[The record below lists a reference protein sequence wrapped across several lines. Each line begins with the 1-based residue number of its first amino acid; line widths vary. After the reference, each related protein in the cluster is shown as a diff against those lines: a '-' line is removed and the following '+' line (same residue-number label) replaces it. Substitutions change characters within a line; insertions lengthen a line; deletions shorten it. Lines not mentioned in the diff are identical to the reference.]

1 MRITTDLVKKIFMLF
16 IGQYCTIQATK
27 AELMF
32 MIADYPS
39 KMFGFIDTRNY
50 NANQPLIA
58 FKGFPVK
65 IQAKGPWLDW
75 TTKITL
81 SALDGQSPSTFTVA
95 KTGSGIAGTP
105 HVAFTLNHSTAKG
118 KYMVK
123 MERPGGSDN
132 FVVDIK
138 EVPRITEIKIL
149 TMTGA
154 PAYLDAFR
162 INTDIKVRITG
173 FNLSNLTLSGRS
185 TFFPQAAELFTVVN
199 QNASPNTAT
208 LKESVIKQT
217 TPSDVDHFSYIGPGL
232 LKFTINN
239 STFELLNY
247 DVSRPPT
254 LFHVYDKPN
263 LVLNEGMSNLYK
275 KNKASNAI
283 TCLFGTETF
292 KQILKPER
300 CTTTFAV
307 PAPTSTTPVVN
318 KIVTIANPGVTITN
332 DSYAPINLPIKV
344 EFRAGNTVLQTSTIA
359 VGANGYSMIAK
370 ETKTVIFNRNE
381 SRKLLYRSSSCPACY
396 ESEKAPYNWE
406 DPIITVVVDPSN
418 GTTTGPG
425 VINEL
430 NELDNSRTFT
440 P

>member
-16 IGQYCTIQATK
+16 IGQCCTIQAIK
-27 AELMF
+27 ADLMF

-39 KMFGFIDTRNY
+39 RMVGVTDIRNY

-81 SALDGQSPSTFTVA
+81 SALDGQSPSSFTVA
-95 KTGSGIAGTP
+95 KTGSGLVSTP
-105 HVAFTLNHSTAKG
+105 YVAFTLNHSTAKG
-118 KYMVK
+118 KYLVK

-138 EVPRITEIKIL
+138 EAPRITEIKLL

-162 INTDIKVRITG
+162 INTDIKVRIIG

-185 TFFPQAAELFTVVN
+185 AFFPQAEKFTVVN

-208 LKESVIKQT
+208 FKESVIKQT
-217 TPSDVDHFSYIGPGL
+217 TPSDVGAPSYIL
-232 LKFTINN
+232 AEFLKFTINN
-239 STFELLNY
+239 STFEVVHY
-247 DVSRPPT
+247 DNAGDVGEI
-254 LFHVYDKPN
+254 FHVYDKPN

-283 TCLFGTETF
+283 TCLIGNETF

-307 PAPTSTTPVVN
+307 PAPTSTTPAVN
-318 KIVTIANPGVTITN
+318 KIVTVANPVVTITN
-332 DSYAPINLPIKV
+332 NSYAPINLPIKV

-370 ETKTVIFNRNE
+370 DTKTVIFNRNE
-381 SRKLLYRSSSCPACY
+381 SRKILYRSSSCPACY

-425 VINEL
+425 IINEID
-430 NELDNSRTFT
+430 ELDNSRTFA

>member
-16 IGQYCTIQATK
+16 IGHCCTIQAIK
-27 AELMF
+27 ADLMF

-39 KMFGFIDTRNY
+39 MMVGVTDIRNY
-50 NANQPLIA
+50 NANDPLIA

-81 SALDGQSPSTFTVA
+81 SALDGQSPSSFTVA

-118 KYMVK
+118 KYLVK

-138 EVPRITEIKIL
+138 EVPSITEIKIL
-149 TMTGA
+149 TMSGA

-162 INTDIKVRITG
+162 INTDFKVRITG
-173 FNLSNLTLSGRS
+173 FNLSNLTLSDRELNS
-185 TFFPQAAELFTVVN
+185 SRILFTVVN
-199 QNASPNTAT
+199 QNSSPNTAT
-208 LKESVIKQT
+208 FKESVIKQT
-217 TPSDVDHFSYIGPGL
+217 TPSNVESFSFIASSL
-232 LKFTINN
+232 LKFTFNN
-239 STFELLNY
+239 STFDLFHY
-247 DVSRPPT
+247 T
-254 LFHVYDKPN
+254 QAAKIFHVYDKPN

-275 KNKASNAI
+275 KNNASNAI
-283 TCLFGTETF
+283 TCLFGTETL

-307 PAPTSTTPVVN
+307 PAPTSTTPVVT
-318 KIVTIANPGVTITN
+318 KIVTVANPVVTITN
-332 DSYAPINLPIKV
+332 NSYAPINLPIKV

-381 SRKLLYRSSSCPACY
+381 SRKKLLRASSCQACF
-396 ESEKAPYNWE
+396 ESVEAPYNWE

-425 VINEL
+425 IINEL
-430 NELDNSRTFT
+430 DELDNSRTFT

>member
-1 MRITTDLVKKIFMLF
+1 MRITTDLVKIFFMLF
-16 IGQYCTIQATK
+16 IGQCCTIQALK
-27 AELMF
+27 ADLMF
-32 MIADYPS
+32 MTADYPS
-39 KMFGFIDTRNY
+39 IVAGVTDSRTY
-50 NANQPLIA
+50 NANEPLIA

-65 IQAKGPWLDW
+65 IKAKGPWLDW
-75 TTKITL
+75 TSAITL
-81 SALDGQSPSTFTVA
+81 SALDGQSPSSFTVT
-95 KTGSGIAGTP
+95 KTGSGLVSTP
-105 HVAFTLNHSTAKG
+105 FVAFTLNHSTAKG
-118 KYMVK
+118 KYLVK
-123 MERPGGSDN
+123 MERPGGVDN

-162 INTDIKVRITG
+162 INTDFKVRITG
-173 FNLSNLTLSGRS
+173 VNLSNLTLSDRS
-185 TFFPQAAELFTVVN
+185 MMFAPQAAYTIVN

-208 LKESVIKQT
+208 FKEAVIKRT
-217 TPSDVDHFSYIGPGL
+217 TPTDRFGGVIATDF
-232 LKFTINN
+232 LKFTFNN

-247 DVSRPPT
+247 DANGPSA

-283 TCLFGTETF
+283 TCLIGTETF

-318 KIVTIANPGVTITN
+318 KIVTVANPVVTITN

-370 ETKTVIFNRNE
+370 DTKTVIFNRNE
-381 SRKLLYRSSSCPACY
+381 SRKFLFRSSSCPACY

-425 VINEL
+425 IINES
-430 NELDNSRTFT
+430 EEMDNSRTFA

>member
-1 MRITTDLVKKIFMLF
+1 MKITTDLVKKIFMLF
-16 IGQYCTIQATK
+16 IGQCCTIQAIK
-27 AELMF
+27 ADLMF

-39 KMFGFIDTRNY
+39 KIARLTDTRNY
-50 NANQPLIA
+50 NEDQQLIA

-81 SALDGQSPSTFTVA
+81 SALDGQSPSSFTVA
-95 KTGSGIAGTP
+95 KTGSGIVGTP

-123 MERPGGSDN
+123 MERPGGSDV

-138 EVPRITEIKIL
+138 EVPSITEIKIL
-149 TMTGA
+149 TMSGA
-154 PAYLDAFR
+154 PAYLDAFK

-185 TFFPQAAELFTVVN
+185 STYPFAPEESFTIVN
-199 QNASPNTAT
+199 QNTSPNTAT
-208 LKESVIKQT
+208 LKEAVIKRT
-217 TPSDVDHFSYIGPGL
+217 TPISTNSVGPNY

-239 STFELLNY
+239 STFELFHYSGYLNAE
-247 DVSRPPT
+247 
-254 LFHVYDKPN
+254 FHVYDKPN

-275 KNKASNAI
+275 KNNASNAI
-283 TCLFGTETF
+283 TCLFLGTTYF

-307 PAPTSTTPVVN
+307 PAPTSTSLETK
-318 KIVTIANPGVTITN
+318 KIVTVANPVVTITN

-344 EFRAGNTVLQTSTIA
+344 EFRAGNTVLQTSTIV

-381 SRKLLYRSSSCPACY
+381 SRKILYRSFSCPACY
-396 ESEKAPYNWE
+396 ESAEAPYNWE

-425 VINEL
+425 AINEFY
-430 NELDNSRTFT
+430 EQDNSRTFT

>member
-1 MRITTDLVKKIFMLF
+1 MNIKTNLVKIFTILF
-16 IGQYCTIQATK
+16 IGQWCTIQAIN

-32 MIADYPS
+32 MTADYPS
-39 KMFGFIDTRNY
+39 RMVGVTDIRNY
-50 NANQPLIA
+50 NPNQPLIA

-81 SALDGQSPSTFTVA
+81 SALDGQSPSSFTVA

-118 KYMVK
+118 KYLVK

-138 EVPRITEIKIL
+138 EVPLITEIKIL

-154 PAYLDAFR
+154 PAYLNAFR
-162 INTDIKVRITG
+162 INTEFKVRITG
-173 FNLSNLTLSGRS
+173 VNLSNLTLNGRLPG
-185 TFFPQAAELFTVVN
+185 FPQELFTVVN
-199 QNASPNTAT
+199 QNSSPNTAT
-208 LKESVIKQT
+208 FKESVIKQT
-217 TPSDVDHFSYIGPGL
+217 TPSDLRHFSYIATDL
-232 LKFTINN
+232 LKFTVNN
-239 STFELLNY
+239 FTFDLFNY
-247 DVSRPPT
+247 DGINSPSAI
-254 LFHVYDKPN
+254 FHIYDKPN

-275 KNKASNAI
+275 KNNASNAT
-283 TCLFGTETF
+283 TCLFFGTAL

-307 PAPTSTTPVVN
+307 PTPTSTSSEVKKVVTVANPVVS
-318 KIVTIANPGVTITN
+318 ITN
-332 DSYAPINLPIKV
+332 NSYAPINVPIKV

-359 VGANGYSMIAK
+359 VGANGYSMIAQ
-370 ETKTVIFNRNE
+370 ETKTVVFNRTE
-381 SRKLLYRSSSCPACY
+381 SRKMLYRSFSCPACY
-396 ESEKAPYNWE
+396 ESAEAPYNWE

-425 VINEL
+425 VINEFD
-430 NELDNSRTFT
+430 ELDNSRTFT

>member
-1 MRITTDLVKKIFMLF
+1 MRITTDLAKIFFMLF
-16 IGQYCTIQATK
+16 IGQCCTIQAIK
-27 AELMF
+27 ADLMF
-32 MIADYPS
+32 MTADYPS
-39 KMFGFIDTRNY
+39 RKNGVTDIRNY

-81 SALDGQSPSTFTVA
+81 SALDGQSPSSFTVA
-95 KTGSGIAGTP
+95 KTGSGLVSTP
-105 HVAFTLNHSTAKG
+105 YVAFKLNHSTAKG

-138 EVPRITEIKIL
+138 EVPLITEIRLL

-173 FNLSNLTLSGRS
+173 FNLSNLTLSGRPA
-185 TFFPQAAELFTVVN
+185 FFPQAAELFTVVN

-208 LKESVIKQT
+208 FKESVIKQT
-217 TPSDVDHFSYIGPGL
+217 TPSDVGSYSHIGADF

-239 STFELLNY
+239 STFEFFHY
-247 DVSRPPT
+247 AGDVGEI
-254 LFHVYDKPN
+254 FHVYDKPN

-318 KIVTIANPGVTITN
+318 KIVTIANPVVTITN

-344 EFRAGNTVLQTSTIA
+344 EFRTGNTVLQTSTIA